1 VQDARFQQLMPD
13 VLYWLGVTRI
23 DRLVSM
29 SNLKYDAL
37 VAAGIEI
44 GTRVPI
50 PPELV
55 PQDASVEMEAKKAS
69 GYFVADEVLR
79 DPATVIGRD
88 IKEY

>member
-1 VQDARFQQLMPD
+1 
-13 VLYWLGVTRI
+13 
-23 DRLVSM
+23 M

-37 VAAGIEI
+37 IAAGIEI
-44 GTRVPI
+44 VTRVPI

-69 GYFVADEVLR
+69 GYFVADEVVR